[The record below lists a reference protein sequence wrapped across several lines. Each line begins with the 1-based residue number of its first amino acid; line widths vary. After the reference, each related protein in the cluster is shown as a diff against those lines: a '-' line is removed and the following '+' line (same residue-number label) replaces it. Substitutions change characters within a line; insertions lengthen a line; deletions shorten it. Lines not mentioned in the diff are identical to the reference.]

1 MILEPFRA
9 AHMTEID
16 LQPAQAYLRPFLT
29 QSELDQLEAAG
40 PAYTVRAA
48 KGEIAMCAGFVTAP
62 AGSYLWSF
70 ISVMGR
76 TRLIALRDVARRFLD
91 VAPRLPVL
99 ATVESDFPA
108 GQQWVAML
116 GFTYERA
123 VPQLGPDG
131 RDHHIYSWG
140 RA

>member
-9 AHMTEID
+9 VHLTEID
-16 LQPAQAYLRPFLT
+16 LQSAQAYLRPFLT
-29 QSELDQLEAAG
+29 QTEVDELETGG
-40 PAYTVRAA
+40 PAYTVRAET
-48 KGEIAMCAGFVTAP
+48 GEIAMCAGFITAER
-62 AGSYLWSF
+62 GSYLWSF

-91 VAPRLPVL
+91 IAPRLPVL
-99 ATVESDFPA
+99 ASVESDFTA

-116 GFTYERA
+116 GFTYERV
-123 VPQLGPDG
+123 VPKFGPDG
-131 RDHHIYSWG
+131 RDHHIFSWG